1 MSWKLIARAEERLN
15 SEIALLRPP
24 SGGDVRIALGYPNT
38 YHVGMSNLGMQVV
51 YGILN
56 QTPGVTCER
65 FFLPDPD
72 EIVEYERHGRRLFT
86 LESQQPIENFD
97 LVAITCSY
105 ENDYVNILRI
115 LELAGLPLWSRE
127 RDADHPLVLVGGA
140 ITLLNPEPIADFVD
154 VFSIGEAEGLVE
166 ELVVQLRKVR
176 DLPRREQL
184 EALAPVA
191 GLYVPSLYEPMY
203 DGDKYVGLKAL
214 SGAPEKI
221 AKNYLDRDEF
231 ERISSCSWL
240 MTENTEFGKT
250 FLVEVSRGCPYVCR
264 FCTVGFSYPKVR
276 WKPLERIWEDI
287 EKVKQYQP
295 RVGLISATVGN
306 HPQIEQLCE
315 RLMENNLSVSF
326 SSLRADMLPDA
337 ILDTLVRGGSHSMTL
352 APETGSEALRKSIN
366 KRFSDEQY
374 FEAAQRAFRKGVK
387 NIKMYSM
394 VGLPN
399 ELDEDMDALA
409 RLVEKTRAIQVAE
422 GKGGGRITLSLGLFV
437 PKPLTPYQWNPM
449 CDLDL
454 AEKRMAR
461 VHHLLGRVGGVKVNP
476 ETPKTALLEGL
487 QARADRRLGRVLARV
502 YRKPSFKQWM
512 KALQAEGLSLE
523 SELGR
528 TRDPEDL
535 LPWSHIASSWPQERL
550 LRDSERA
557 REQRFR
563 SRPPSEPV
571 IVLP

>member
-1 MSWKLIARAEERLN
+1 MSWKLIARAEARLAQ
-15 SEIALLRPP
+15 EVALLQAAR
-24 SGGDVRIALGYPNT
+24 GGDVRVALGYPNT

-72 EIVEYERHGRRLFT
+72 EIEEYERHGRRLFS
-86 LESQQPIENFD
+86 LESQQPLENFD
-97 LVAITCSY
+97 IVAITCSY
-105 ENDYVNILRI
+105 ENDYVHILRI

-127 RDADHPLVLVGGA
+127 RTAEHPLVLVGGA
-140 ITLLNPEPIADFVD
+140 VTLLNPEPIADFVD
-154 VFSIGEAEGLVE
+154 VFSVGEAEGLVE
-166 ELVVQLRKVR
+166 EIVTRWREVR
-176 DLPRREQL
+176 DLDRPEQL
-184 EALAPVA
+184 QALAVVP
-191 GLYVPSLYEPMY
+191 GLYVPSLYEPLY
-203 DGDKYVGLKAL
+203 ADGRYLGLRPWH
-214 SGAPEKI
+214 GAPERI
-221 AKNYLDRDEF
+221 AKNYLDRNDF

-276 WKPLERIWEDI
+276 WKPLERVWADI
-287 EKVKQYQP
+287 EQVAAFQP
-295 RVGLISATVGN
+295 KIGLISATVGN

-315 RLMENNLSVSF
+315 RLLQNRLAVSF
-326 SSLRADMLPDA
+326 SSLRADQLPDA
-337 ILDTLVRGGSHSMTL
+337 ILETIVQGGSHSMTL

-374 FEAAQRAFRKGVK
+374 FAAARRAFQKGVK
-387 NIKMYSM
+387 NLKMYSM

-399 ELDEDMDALA
+399 ELDEDMDALT
-409 RLVEKTRAIQVAE
+409 RLVEETRRIQVSE
-422 GKGGGRITLSLGLFV
+422 GQGGGRITLSLGLFV

-449 CDLDL
+449 CSLEL
-454 AEKRMAR
+454 AEARMAR
-461 VHHLLGRVGGVKVNP
+461 VHSLLARVGGVKVNP
-476 ETPKTALLEGL
+476 ETPKTAMLEGL
-487 QARADRRLGRVLARV
+487 QARADRRLGAVLARV
-502 YRKPSFKQWM
+502 YRKPSFKAWM
-512 KALQAEGLSLE
+512 KALQAEGMSLQE
-523 SELGR
+523 EVGR
-528 TRDPEDL
+528 VRPPEDP

-563 SRPPSEPV
+563 VPV
-571 IVLP
+571 GG